1 MKGETESGYIPL
13 KIDKTFN
20 IFINQVSFS
29 KSKYFECFLSLNSC
43 IWSWLNIANTLLV
56 ARCARFFVV
65 PRRVAVLRDD
75 ILPAE
80 IFQNQRLHIIFKSM
94 FQIKFRDPFSEL
106 NGQKNRFWRN
116 AFQVIFLCLQNV
128 LLKKRFL
135 AIIPYRGLITQV
147 YKYIPLCIY
156 DSQLQNY
163 PI

>member
-106 NGQKNRFWRN
+106 NGQKKQFSAERISSNFFMFTKCV
-116 AFQVIFLCLQNV
+116 AQKTIFGHNSLQG
-128 LLKKRFL
+128 
-135 AIIPYRGLITQV
+135 AH
-147 YKYIPLCIY
+147 YIGI
-156 DSQLQNY
+156 
-163 PI
+163 